1 VTCHKYLNRLIAVS
15 ALFFVLGLSVSLA
28 QGAEEVMD
36 LEKWAQV
43 GMPES
48 LRQKMVIQSLSHRAR
63 PALSGDF
70 ILKIVR
76 YGGENLALNYLQLDN
91 DTATENQAPISPQV
105 MERLIDSGVPRSD
118 IDKIIQAAQSGGAL
132 SHQPEAVA
140 VPESLAKKAEMTQED
155 LEPIETVSPEAPV
168 APRAPQ
174 IYPSPKIVEEPNKAS
189 LRKVPQVLYPGV
201 PADPARP
208 MPPQPG
214 PYEIRKPRGSE
225 GLYMG
230 VTEAVKPDGH
240 VYQVN
245 SNGRRESQGFEVLSR
260 PSGHKV
266 HRYFSGR
273 TDQTYNPD
281 DVRDGGYD
289 PINDVSYD
297 D

>member
-1 VTCHKYLNRLIAVS
+1 MTCHKRLSRLTAVS
-15 ALFFVLGLSVSLA
+15 VLIFVLGLPVSLA

-36 LEKWAQV
+36 LEIWAQV

-70 ILKIVR
+70 ILKMVR
-76 YGGENLALNYLQLDN
+76 YGGENLALSYVQLDN
-91 DTATENQAPISPQV
+91 DTAMENQAPISPQV
-105 MERLIDSGVPRSD
+105 MERLMDSGVPRSD
-118 IDKIIQAAQSGGAL
+118 IEKIIQAAQSGGAL
-132 SHQPEAVA
+132 NSQPAAAV
-140 VPESLAKKAEMTQED
+140 VPESLARKAEITQED
-155 LEPIETVSPEAPV
+155 LEPIETVPPEAPA
-168 APRAPQ
+168 APRAPK
-174 IYPSPKIVEEPNKAS
+174 IYPAPKFAEEPSKAS
-189 LRKVPQVLYPGV
+189 MRKVPQILYPGV

-266 HRYFSGR
+266 HRFFSGR
-273 TDQTYNPD
+273 TDQTYNPGD
-281 DVRDGGYD
+281 GYDGGYD
-289 PINDVSYD
+289 PTGDVSYD